1 MENDFLDRNQLMGA
15 DKDYGFDK
23 VLRGYDIKQ
32 VEAYIENLLNSTKNA
47 SAMFDSRFND
57 LKNENA
63 MLEFEL
69 SQVKGELLQAKQ
81 LFEKCRDER
90 DKLKNEQRNEAAG
103 ACVVNSS
110 EYKELAERN
119 EKLIMKNRLLAEE
132 NKKLSDA
139 NRDMQRDIAHLTK
152 KVDKNRAEINN
163 LNQQIENGLT
173 SDIQAKSL
181 EIAAIYESAVDK
193 AEDLIYRMQ
202 TELSLAHSKA
212 EDIKNA
218 DKQ

>member
-1 MENDFLDRNQLMGA
+1 MENDFLDRNQIMGA

-47 SAMFDSRFND
+47 SAIFDSRFND

-63 MLEFEL
+63 MLEYEF
-69 SQVKGELLQAKQ
+69 SQVKGELVQVKQ
-81 LFEKCRDER
+81 LFEKCREER
-90 DKLKNEQRNEAAG
+90 DKLKSEQKTMMAGTSAVNAA
-103 ACVVNSS
+103 
-110 EYKELAERN
+110 EYKELEERN
-119 EKLIMKNRLLAEE
+119 EKLALKNRLLIEE

-152 KVDKNRAEINN
+152 KVDKNRSEIKS
-163 LNQQIENGLT
+163 LNEQIENGLA
-173 SDIQAKSL
+173 SDAQARNM
-181 EIAAIYESAVDK
+181 EIAAIYESAIDK

-202 TELSLAHSKA
+202 TEFSLVHSKA

-218 DKQ
+218 DR